1 MTGEMMRLTFL
12 LAVFICAS
20 TLAAQTQPAAW
31 RQQSIAEGRP
41 VEGALNKSGSEFIRD
56 LHPGMRI
63 ALGAL
68 VPGLPQYLEGQWRG
82 WAYFA
87 AEGAAIAG
95 MVFFNAQAH
104 DRLDRYHEISRQ
116 ARRNFVLGGLRNNPE
131 EVTEEMSG
139 GFGEY
144 YEDLTKW
151 PSSGDYD
158 NDPSLDGIQPETD
171 TRTYNGHQWQIAKIN
186 NYSGTNGGIPVAQSA
201 EEESHALAAYREAVY
216 PLQYNWDW
224 TGLESSEALY
234 HSVFNSAED
243 SYRRRNKFTAVLLA
257 NHIISAIDML
267 VMEKINQTRGM
278 RNSGLSLEL
287 FPRAYDSKDGPGL
300 ALSLSRSF

>member
-1 MTGEMMRLTFL
+1 MTGEIMRPTFL
-12 LAVFICAS
+12 LAVLLLAS
-20 TLAAQTQPAAW
+20 TLNAQTNPVSV
-31 RQQSIAEGRP
+31 QQSSIASGRS
-41 VEGALNKSGSEFIRD
+41 VDGVLNNRGAEFIRD

-68 VPGLPQYLEGQWRG
+68 VPGLPQYMEGKWRG

-104 DRLDRYHEISRQ
+104 DRVDHYNEISRR

-131 EVTEEMSG
+131 EVTDEMSG

-151 PSSGDYD
+151 TSSGDYD
-158 NDPSLDGIQPETD
+158 NDPSREGIQPETD

-201 EEESHALAAYREAVY
+201 EEEARALAAYSEAVY

-224 TGLESSEALY
+224 TGLESSEILY
-234 HSVFNSAED
+234 HNVFNSAED
-243 SYRRRNKFTAVLLA
+243 SYRGRNKFTAVLLA

-267 VMEKINQTRGM
+267 IMEKINQTRGM
-278 RNSGLSLEL
+278 RNNSLSLEL
-287 FPRAYDSKDGPGL
+287 LPRVVDPKDGPGM
-300 ALSLSRSF
+300 ALSVLKSF

>member
-1 MTGEMMRLTFL
+1 MRPTFL
-12 LAVFICAS
+12 LAVFLCS
-20 TLAAQTQPAAW
+20 SSLVAQVNPVTG
-31 RQQSIAEGRP
+31 QQSPIAAGRS
-41 VEGALNKSGSEFIRD
+41 VEGEFKKSGSEFVRD
-56 LHPGMRI
+56 LHPGIRI

-87 AEGAAIAG
+87 AEGAAITG

-104 DRLDRYHEISRQ
+104 DRVDRYHEISRQ

-131 EVTEEMSG
+131 EVPEEMSG

-151 PSSGDYD
+151 TSSGDYD
-158 NDPSLDGIQPETD
+158 NDPSREGIQPETD
-171 TRTYNGHQWQIAKIN
+171 TRTYNGHQWQIARIN

-201 EEESHALAAYREAVY
+201 EEEARALAAYSEAVY

-224 TGLESSEALY
+224 TGLESSETLY
-234 HSVFNSAED
+234 HKVFNSAED

-278 RNSGLSLEL
+278 RNNSLSLVL
-287 FPRAYDSKDGPGL
+287 LPRAVDPKDGPGM
-300 ALSLSRSF
+300 ALSVSKSF